1 MVGPDGKAIYERVTG
16 RTRFATEL
24 TLPGWPAA
32 TAQGLLG
39 LNPGVRYALV
49 PGAHDATQVQ
59 ITALPRETMI
69 ARFYGDERFTM
80 LSVAAASETAPTD
93 GAITAVAD
101 LQTRAVTLNDA
112 TADAPAWPEDA
123 SVSDPATWRAE
134 ELPARIVLAHATP
147 ARPGW
152 GEFFPTDIERAKY
165 VDRQTGLGAGDR
177 PTRKLEQNYDVPG
190 QGEVHL
196 YGGLN
201 WGGEAEVVMDYLVTP
216 PAAEAV
222 LEVFTRNSQDTYGD
236 GSIARLY
243 INGRA
248 VHEHDFGPVK
258 PEGADEAVW
267 DLAMHRW
274 RVPIR
279 VEPGVPVLVSIAT
292 DSKGSNN
299 ADYQWWSAPRFVQ
312 APAEEEF
319 VQWVDGEPVPE

>member
-1 MVGPDGKAIYERVTG
+1 MVGPDGKAIYERVSG
-16 RTRFATEL
+16 RTRFATDL

-59 ITALPRETMI
+59 VTALPPDTMI
-69 ARFYGDERFTM
+69 ARFYGDERFTV
-80 LSVAAASETAPTD
+80 LVAGPAGDAEPAA

-101 LQTRAVTLNDA
+101 LKTQAVTLNDA
-112 TADAPAWPEDA
+112 AVDAPAWPEDA
-123 SVSDPATWRAE
+123 EASEPATWRTA
-134 ELPARIVLAHATP
+134 ELPARIVLAHAAP

-152 GEFFPTDIERAKY
+152 GEFFAMDIARAKY
-165 VDRQTGLGAGDR
+165 VDLQTGLGAGDR
-177 PTRKLEQNYDVPG
+177 PTRDLQRDFEVPG
-190 QGEVHL
+190 EGEVRI

-201 WGGEAEVVMDYLVTP
+201 WGGESEVLMDYLVTP
-216 PAAEAV
+216 PAGEAV
-222 LEVFTRNSQDTYGD
+222 LEVFTRNTQDTYGD

-248 VHEHDFGPVK
+248 VHEHDFGPQK
-258 PEGADEAVW
+258 PEGEEEAVW

-279 VEPGVPVLVSIAT
+279 VEPGAPVLVSIAT
-292 DSKGSNN
+292 DSNNSNN

-312 APAEEEF
+312 GALEEEF
-319 VQWVDGEPVPE
+319 VQFVDGELVPE